1 MCSIWPVSI
10 IYTINYHAEWDSI
23 VFVCFLFISD
33 FTFYTIFD
41 MKLLFS
47 KSAIA
52 GTDGYPP
59 KMEEWSSVNRAAFP
73 ASHAVNGIDKSAMD
87 ADIKY
92 AQVNKKQK
100 KSESLTPFSAQM
112 IDAKIVRCL

>member
-1 MCSIWPVSI
+1 MSI

-92 AQVNKKQK
+92 AQVNKKQQ
-100 KSESLTPFSAQM
+100 KSESLTPFSVQM